1 MASTTEASTTRIA
14 ASAGT
19 PRPTSGRR
27 VSADSGTTSNATVP
41 PASRRP
47 SRSMATRSVVGST
60 CNATGIPKA
69 PLDADRERRL
79 RDLTGLDLGPQGRPP
94 APDRAPVRP
103 HHGQPRAV
111 RRAARLEGQPRPRPG
126 SARQARR
133 AGPYG
138 AHPELRRRRP
148 RPAGAVPRLRPPRP
162 RPDREAAHGLKPSS

>member
-1 MASTTEASTTRIA
+1 MASTTYGVDDPNRSQRWN
-14 ASAGT
+14 
-19 PRPTSGRR
+19 PK
-27 VSADSGTTSNATVP
+27 ADQWEEGFSRLGHYIERHGA

-79 RDLTGLDLGPQGRPP
+79 RDLTGLDLGPQGRPL

-148 RPAGAVPRLRPPRP
+148 HPAGAVPRLRPPRP